1 MHGVIPRF
9 DVNLPRDGY
18 AWWYLDAI
26 SDDKRYGL
34 TLIAFIGSVFSPY
47 YAWARKRG
55 PAEPADFCAI
65 NVALYGPRG
74 RWSMT
79 ERGRSAL
86 EHDATNMRVGPSG
99 LHWDGQ
105 TLKIDIH
112 EMGVPIPR
120 PLRGRIQ
127 VRPSI
132 ANEKIIELDAQGRH
146 RWSPI
151 WPAARIEM
159 DFDRPGLKW
168 SGEAYLDHNT
178 GTEPLERSFDRWT
191 WSRAMTEDG
200 PVILYDPVELSG
212 RRTRHALLFDRSGN
226 STRIESPTEVIL
238 PRSFWG
244 IDRPTRSED
253 GQAGL
258 LATWEDTPFYA
269 RSLIETRLLDQP
281 VKAVHESLNLKRFE
295 RTVVQLMLPFRMP
308 RRAG

>member
-1 MHGVIPRF
+1 MIPKF
-9 DVNLPRDGY
+9 DVKLPPDGY

-55 PAEPADFCAI
+55 PADPADFCAI
-65 NVALYGPRG
+65 NLALYGPGG
-74 RWSMT
+74 RWCMT

-86 EHDATNMRVGPSG
+86 QHDATQMRVGPSG
-99 LHWDGQ
+99 LHWDGKS
-105 TLKIDIH
+105 LKIDID
-112 EMGVPIPR
+112 EMGVPLPR

-127 VRPSI
+127 VQPTIS
-132 ANEKIIELDAQGRH
+132 NEQTIKLDSKGRH
-146 RWSPI
+146 RWTPI

-159 DFDRPGLKW
+159 EFDKPGLKW
-168 SGEAYLDHNT
+168 SGEAYFDHNT
-178 GTEPLERSFDRWT
+178 GIEPLERCFDRWT

-200 PVILYDPVELSG
+200 PVILYDPLELSG
-212 RRTRHALLFDRSGN
+212 ERSSHALHFDRSGKLN
-226 STRIESPTEVIL
+226 RLDSPSEVIL
-238 PRSFWG
+238 PRTGWR

-253 GQAGL
+253 GQASVL
-258 LATWEDTPFYA
+258 TTWEDTPFYA
-269 RSLIETRLLDQP
+269 RSLIQTRLLDQP

-295 RTVVQLMLPFRMP
+295 STVVQLMLPFRMP